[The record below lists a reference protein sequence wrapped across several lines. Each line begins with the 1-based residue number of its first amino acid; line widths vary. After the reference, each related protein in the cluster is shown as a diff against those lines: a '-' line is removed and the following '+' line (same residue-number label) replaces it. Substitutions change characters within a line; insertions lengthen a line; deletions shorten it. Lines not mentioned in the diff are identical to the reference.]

1 MRDCCDSHEVT
12 NIYRIIEP
20 KVLYKIEE
28 SRVEREKEKTEEEW
42 RSGIISIFL
51 FLFKVLWF
59 YKYFI
64 SLRVHVC
71 VFFFDREWRYSDGKE
86 KGGERKE

>member
-28 SRVEREKEKTEEEW
+28 SRVEREKEKTEEE
-42 RSGIISIFL
+42 
-51 FLFKVLWF
+51 
-59 YKYFI
+59 
-64 SLRVHVC
+64 
-71 VFFFDREWRYSDGKE
+71 
-86 KGGERKE
+86 